1 MSNRRKRCTI
11 KDVAARSGVSVAT
24 VSNVLQNKS
33 HLYSEHTAQRV
44 WQAVRELGYRP
55 SSVARSL
62 IRQRTDTI
70 GVILEERQEV
80 VLDPYVMSVLEG
92 ILEFTVPRNYPV
104 KIISMMYQQSP
115 DSFLAHVD
123 DGSVDGVVLLAPR
136 THSVALQWAQQ
147 SEIPAV
153 VAGSTFPDSTLPCVD
168 VDDSSAI
175 YHAVQWLVEQGHRR
189 IGHLAGPQT
198 HWSARRRLQAY
209 HQAMRDAGIAVEP
222 SWVAEGR
229 YTPPSGKEAM
239 EQLLDVTPALTAIV
253 SGNDWMAM
261 GAMEAIYQR
270 GLRIPED
277 ISLIGFDDIDSAQW
291 VTPPLTTMRQPM
303 RQIGVKA
310 AELLIHQIETGI
322 RAREVILF
330 PAELIV
336 RQSVAPPSKSR
347 REQEM
352 LRYRST

>member
-11 KDVAARSGVSVAT
+11 KEVAERSGVSVAT

-62 IRQRTDTI
+62 VRQRTDTI

-80 VLDPYVMSVLEG
+80 VLDSYVMSVLEG
-92 ILEFTVPRNYPV
+92 ILEYTVPRNHPV

-123 DGSVDGVVLLAPR
+123 DGSVEGVVLVAPR

-147 SEIPAV
+147 AEIPAV
-153 VAGSTFPDSTLPCVD
+153 VAGSTFPDNTLSCVD

-175 YHAVQWLVEQGHRR
+175 YHAVQWLIELGHRR

-198 HWSARRRLQAY
+198 QWSSRRRLQAY
-209 HQAMRDAGIAVEP
+209 YRAMQDVGIAVEP

-229 YTPPSGKEAM
+229 YTLLSGKEAM
-239 EQLLDVTPALTAIV
+239 ERLLDATPALTAVV
-253 SGNDWMAM
+253 SGNDWMAV
-261 GAMEAIYQR
+261 GAIEAICQR

-277 ISLIGFDDIDSAQW
+277 ISLIGFDDIDPAQW
-291 VTPPLTTMRQPM
+291 VTPPLTTVRQPM
-303 RQIGVKA
+303 RQIGAKA
-310 AELLIHQIETGI
+310 AELLIQQIETGT

-336 RQSVAPPSKSR
+336 RQSVAPPKEKR
-347 REQEM
+347 CQ
-352 LRYRST
+352 